1 MLQRNLIKCIYFLF
15 KNFFLTSSLELLSL
29 KITLKFYPL
38 DHQCL
43 NYSQFLVKSIFSS
56 SFFQNFNCIL
66 QRALSKRYTFFEL
79 YSNNKTKLQF
89 IFQIHN
95 LPVPQH
101 IFKLWAKMREKKRLL
116 SFLLIFPIK
125 IFPDSIPY
133 LKFLIFQN
141 NYQVTKENESG

>member
-1 MLQRNLIKCIYFLF
+1 MFKLF
-15 KNFFLTSSLELLSL
+15 SIS
-29 KITLKFYPL
+29 Y
-38 DHQCL
+38 
-43 NYSQFLVKSIFSS
+43 KSIFSS

-101 IFKLWAKMREKKRLL
+101 IFKLWAKTKRKKDYFH
-116 SFLLIFPIK
+116 SFWFFQSKFSPILFHISNFSYFKIIIKLRRKIRADRFPTKKEIILITRTVWK
-125 IFPDSIPY
+125 HA
-133 LKFLIFQN
+133 
-141 NYQVTKENESG
+141 